1 MGRSW
6 LTRSLPVLMIGSI
19 GIFVMDWVETPT
31 ATLAHTVVSP
41 RLIRLEVEAHPDQLV
56 EAKWTLECER
66 SDGTMRRTRTS
77 VTRTTPL
84 TQDVP
89 LPVRRPE
96 RCDIRA
102 SAAFVDGDGH
112 LEVVLL
118 KQ

>member
-6 LTRSLPVLMIGSI
+6 LLRSVPVLLIGSV

-41 RLIRLEVEAHPDQLV
+41 RLIRLQVEAEPNQLV
-56 EAKWTLECER
+56 EAKWTLECTR
-66 SDGTMRRTRTS
+66 ADGTLRRTRKT
-77 VTRTTPL
+77 VTQTTPL
-84 TQDVP
+84 RAEVP
-89 LPVRRPE
+89 LPVRSPE

-102 SAAFVDGDGH
+102 HASFVDGDGR